1 MQKRIVY
8 ITLWTLFAGAMLFLA
23 INRHSRPGQFNYHSE
38 LWGDKAGYYVYLPA
52 TLKYGFDPDAFP
64 DSVDVKTGHGFRL
77 DTAQGTVITKYF
89 YGTALMQLPFYLAA
103 DLLAPLA
110 GQLRNGF
117 SPVYH
122 KAVNMAAV
130 FYLVLGV
137 AFLYRFLC
145 GTFRR
150 NTVVLTLFSIV
161 FGTNL
166 YYYAVDETGMS
177 HVYSFAL
184 FAALV
189 LMVQRWFAAGRLS
202 SGRLLLMAFTSVL
215 IVMVRPT
222 GLLFI
227 VFAVSFFISGKQDF
241 HQKVLPLLR
250 PGKLALML
258 LPVLV
263 LVIPQLL
270 YWKYAFGDYL
280 VYSYSDRGFDWL
292 DPQPHITLL
301 SPNNGLLL
309 YTPFFLLIL
318 WAILHLIFKGPEKAT
333 GIKTGLLFLVITYV
347 FASWWV
353 PDFGCSFGARNYV
366 EYYAAF
372 ALPLGYLYRDT
383 QKLPA
388 AGKRAFWLLVLLLIA
403 FNLKMT
409 YSWDECFYGTGYW
422 DWAEYFRV
430 VFSAT
435 K

>member
-1 MQKRIVY
+1 MQKRYVHIA
-8 ITLWTLFAGAMLFLA
+8 LWVLFAGAMLFLA
-23 INRHSRPGQFNYHSE
+23 MNRHSRSGPFNYHSE

-52 TLKYGFDPDAFP
+52 ALKYGFDPAAFP
-64 DSVDVKTGHGFRL
+64 DSMDVKTGHGFRL
-77 DTAQGTVITKYF
+77 DTKQGMVVTKYF

-110 GQLRNGF
+110 SQPRDGF
-117 SPVYH
+117 SPVYQ
-122 KAVNMAAV
+122 KAVNVAAV
-130 FYLVLGV
+130 FYLVLGLI
-137 AFLYRFLC
+137 FLYYFLRVKL
-145 GTFRR
+145 RR
-150 NTVVLTLFSIV
+150 NITLLVLFSIV

-184 FAALV
+184 FAAFL
-189 LMVQRWFAAGRLS
+189 LMLQRWFDAGRLN
-202 SGRLLLMAFTSVL
+202 SGRLLLLAFIAVL

-222 GLLFI
+222 GLLFV
-227 VFAVSFFISGKQDF
+227 VFAVWLFISGRQDF
-241 HQKVLPLLR
+241 RQKVLPLLR

-270 YWKYAFGDYL
+270 YWQYAFGDYL
-280 VYSYSDRGFDWL
+280 VYSYSDRGFNWL
-292 DPQPHITLL
+292 NPQPHITLL
-301 SPNNGLLL
+301 SPSNGLLL
-309 YTPFFLLIL
+309 YTPFFVVIVWSIL
-318 WAILHLIFKGPEKAT
+318 QLIFKGPDRRVGT
-333 GIKTGLLFLVITYV
+333 KTGLLFVVITYV

-372 ALPLGYLYRDT
+372 ALPLGYLYQGI
-383 QKLPA
+383 QKKPA
-388 AGKRAFWLLVLLLIA
+388 ASQWAFWLLVALLIT
-403 FNLKMT
+403 FNMKMT
-409 YSWDECFYGTGYW
+409 YSWDECFYGEGYW